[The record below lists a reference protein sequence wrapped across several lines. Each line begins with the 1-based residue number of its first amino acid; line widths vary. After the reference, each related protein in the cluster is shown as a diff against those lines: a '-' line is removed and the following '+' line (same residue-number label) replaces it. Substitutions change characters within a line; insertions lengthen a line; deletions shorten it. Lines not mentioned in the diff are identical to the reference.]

1 VKSAAKVQQKMHI
14 CKKSEKIFTKKDR
27 FIYPIR
33 HFALTHASMKVKCY
47 MSNDKALAAFVNIFE
62 QPVIWAAFH
71 ERSFEVGERSE
82 VGALE
87 VTTK

>member
-1 VKSAAKVQQKMHI
+1 
-14 CKKSEKIFTKKDR
+14 
-27 FIYPIR
+27 
-33 HFALTHASMKVKCY
+33 

-82 VGALE
+82 VGVLE
-87 VTTK
+87 STTTSLYARAEARINNKLTKYVRNFLS

>member
-1 VKSAAKVQQKMHI
+1 
-14 CKKSEKIFTKKDR
+14 
-27 FIYPIR
+27 
-33 HFALTHASMKVKCY
+33 
-47 MSNDKALAAFVNIFE
+47 MSNDKALAAFVNIFKR
-62 QPVIWAAFH
+62 PVIWAAFH

>member
-1 VKSAAKVQQKMHI
+1 M
-14 CKKSEKIFTKKDR
+14 
-27 FIYPIR
+27 
-33 HFALTHASMKVKCY
+33 L
-47 MSNDKALAAFVNIFE
+47 NDKALAAFVNIFE
-62 QPVIWAAFH
+62 RSVIWAAFH

>member
-1 VKSAAKVQQKMHI
+1 
-14 CKKSEKIFTKKDR
+14 
-27 FIYPIR
+27 
-33 HFALTHASMKVKCY
+33 

-62 QPVIWAAFH
+62 RPVIWAAFH

-87 VTTK
+87 GTTKKQSKKVKCTKLFIII